1 MTTFGNNSLRT
12 RRSLMGYA
20 VAAVVLSI
28 TWAQTSAAQPLNAGL
43 LAVSVGTKP
52 MSDAALAQGK
62 TVMLDA
68 WFNSQ
73 QRVNSAGEKEYFH
86 YKWNDTTNSGF
97 STLGSIFTGF
107 GASLDTLY
115 SAPTKEKLKSAR
127 YYIIV
132 SPDIPVKNP
141 HPNYVQ
147 PEDAEQVAEWVE
159 QGGVLLL
166 MENDP
171 ANADIDHLD
180 LIADRFG
187 LHFNDVLSHHV
198 IGDDFAA
205 GQIAVTGGGPLFHS
219 PHSLYMKDTCT
230 LSLKP
235 PATSLLEDKGDI
247 MIAFAKYGKGTVV
260 AIVDPWLYNE
270 YAGKD
275 KTRPGQDNYAAGTE
289 FVRWLLMQGQRS
301 AKTAAMLPKMPRPKG
316 PVIDGGAL

>member
-1 MTTFGNNSLRT
+1 M
-12 RRSLMGYA
+12 
-20 VAAVVLSI
+20 
-28 TWAQTSAAQPLNAGL
+28 
-43 LAVSVGTKP
+43 
-52 MSDAALAQGK
+52 
-62 TVMLDA
+62 
-68 WFNSQ
+68 
-73 QRVNSAGEKEYFH
+73 
-86 YKWNDTTNSGF
+86 
-97 STLGSIFTGF
+97 
-107 GASLDTLY
+107 
-115 SAPTKEKLKSAR
+115 
-127 YYIIV
+127 
-132 SPDIPVKNP
+132 
-141 HPNYVQ
+141 
-147 PEDAEQVAEWVE
+147 
-159 QGGVLLL
+159 
-166 MENDP
+166 
-171 ANADIDHLD
+171 
-180 LIADRFG
+180 
-187 LHFNDVLSHHV
+187 